1 MWVAA
6 QLARM
11 GGGATGARYAGF
23 IRMERAGPV
32 WTGEIRIRRDLLT
45 WPLFR
50 RRPRRIAVG
59 LMSDLFH
66 EEPVAHEPLAPRC
79 TGSQGFSRGQI
90 RNSEH
95 SLDGKSAAWARTA
108 TLA

>member
-66 EEPVAHEPLAPRC
+66 EML
-79 TGSQGFSRGQI
+79 T
-90 RNSEH
+90 
-95 SLDGKSAAWARTA
+95 TA
-108 TLA
+108 TIDLCTP